1 MLKKQTLQKLNEM
14 KLYGMSKSFE
24 ERSLRPDHKDISF
37 EEFFGLL
44 VDDEHL
50 YRKNLKLSRLL
61 QLAKLKFPSAC
72 LEDIDYKTPRGLIKN
87 KILSLQSNEWI
98 ENHQNI
104 LITGP
109 TGVGKSYLACAF
121 GQFTCRNGY
130 SVLYYRWPRLFGDI
144 LSSKGDGHYLKHLQ
158 KLARVRLMIID
169 DFGLNS
175 LDDNDRK
182 DFLEIIEDR
191 YRAGST
197 IITSQLPIKEWH
209 NYIGDPTLA
218 DAICDRL
225 YHVSH
230 KLEMN
235 GGTMRKKLKNID

>member
-14 KLYGMSKSFE
+14 KLYGLSKSFE

-44 VDDEHL
+44 VDDEYN
-50 YRKNLKLSRLL
+50 YRRNKRLCRLL
-61 QLAKLKFPSAC
+61 GLAKLKFPSAC
-72 LEDIDYKTPRGLIKN
+72 LEDIDYKASRGIIKN
-87 KILSLQSNEWI
+87 KLLSLQSNEWL

-121 GQFTCRNGY
+121 GQWACRNGY

-144 LSSKGDGHYLKHLQ
+144 LASKGEGRYLKHLQ
-158 KLARVRLMIID
+158 KLAKARLLLID
-169 DFGLNS
+169 DFGLNT
-175 LDDNDRK
+175 LDDTDRK
-182 DFLEIIEDR
+182 DFLEIVEDR
-191 YRAGST
+191 YSAGST

-209 NYIGDPTLA
+209 GYIGEPTIA

-225 YHVSH
+225 FHVSH
-230 KLEMN
+230 KFEMK
-235 GGTMRKKLKNID
+235 GGSMREKQKIVD